1 MAGLPGDDVP
11 DVDLDSTSL
20 SPSSSTSESFSM
32 KNTVVGSGASSG
44 QSYSDA
50 TVAGGGGGGASGAS
64 FALPIVGSDCGG
76 NGSKRIADVTHKN
89 SRPAGSIPRSFFA
102 TGTGVNVPLKMQPGG
117 EPDTRLALHGGD
129 SISAPRPVP
138 GVLKRKR
145 GDSGQGL
152 TGADGLVQ
160 DVIIF
165 GGTGNGALGAQKAT
179 KALALPGG
187 GRVGRYPSSGGVV
200 LGGGSEGDDGSN
212 TTSESDHSCGAV
224 GNNFF
229 RVKLSETLFV
239 NIPTVPPSLGNF
251 TPDEFLT
258 RIMSERGYDSR
269 RSPAL
274 EVEHYR
280 KRPSD
285 KMVTDYDMHFV
296 QAVRNRDIAKITQM
310 HAEGRDMNACNKVG
324 ILHTA
329 KFSNYDRSTI

>member
-1 MAGLPGDDVP
+1 M
-11 DVDLDSTSL
+11 
-20 SPSSSTSESFSM
+20 
-32 KNTVVGSGASSG
+32 
-44 QSYSDA
+44 
-50 TVAGGGGGGASGAS
+50 
-64 FALPIVGSDCGG
+64 
-76 NGSKRIADVTHKN
+76 
-89 SRPAGSIPRSFFA
+89 
-102 TGTGVNVPLKMQPGG
+102 
-117 EPDTRLALHGGD
+117 
-129 SISAPRPVP
+129 
-138 GVLKRKR
+138 
-145 GDSGQGL
+145 
-152 TGADGLVQ
+152 
-160 DVIIF
+160 
-165 GGTGNGALGAQKAT
+165 
-179 KALALPGG
+179 
-187 GRVGRYPSSGGVV
+187 

-329 KFSNYDRSTI
+329 KFLNYDRSTI